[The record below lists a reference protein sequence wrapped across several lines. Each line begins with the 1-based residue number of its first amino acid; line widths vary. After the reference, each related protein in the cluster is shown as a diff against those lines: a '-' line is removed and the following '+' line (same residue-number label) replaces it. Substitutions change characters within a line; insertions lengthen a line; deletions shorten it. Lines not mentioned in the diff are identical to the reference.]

1 MSLLVDPVKENKI
14 RILEVEKYEDTYGPQ
29 KRRKRVKLNCSSLE
43 EMCVEVEDKEV
54 NYTVEGDKNI
64 KIGEELVEKAAHR
77 DRRMTAGQSPRIWE
91 ELYKVIDS
99 SDVII

>member
-43 EMCVEVEDKEV
+43 EMCVEVVDKEV

-64 KIGEELVEKAAHR
+64 KIGEELIEKAAHR
-77 DRRMTAGQSPRIWE
+77 DRRMTAG
-91 ELYKVIDS
+91 
-99 SDVII
+99 

>member
-14 RILEVEKYEDTYGPQ
+14 RILEVEKYEDTYGHQ

-43 EMCVEVEDKEV
+43 EMCVEVVDKEV

-64 KIGEELVEKAAHR
+64 KIGEELIEKAAHR
-77 DRRMTAGQSPRIWE
+77 DRRMTAG
-91 ELYKVIDS
+91 
-99 SDVII
+99 

>member
-43 EMCVEVEDKEV
+43 EMCVEVDDKEV

-64 KIGEELVEKAAHR
+64 KIGEDFMEKAQHR
-77 DRRMTAGQSPRIWE
+77 DRRMTARQSPY
-91 ELYKVIDS
+91 LVGVLQCIDS